1 MNSVKVSV
9 VIPTYN
15 RKDSLMETLESLF
28 DQTYPKEDY
37 EIIICD
43 DGSNDGTGEMIKR
56 MMKESP
62 CLLRYFKQNNKGPAS
77 ARNLGIYNAKG
88 EIIGFTD
95 DDCVASPTWI
105 ELAVPYFED
114 SKVGGVAGITLPG
127 SYKKSIFSTR
137 HTQELRDRESCRAC
151 ATCNVFYRRSVLVE
165 IGGFDPDFRFF
176 QDSELALRIDPEFVL
191 GGIKDPKSVLKVR
204 NTRKKYQICF
214 DESVKIYH
222 NVTYLSKLKYL
233 KSLKKYE
240 TSALFYKK
248 YPDLRK
254 NLILGFIL
262 NKKHIYP
269 IFMLLSLASFML
281 YLSLHISFSYIK
293 VFLLLA
299 MISYLWA
306 YIFIDYDIKKY
317 PLRVI
322 VSMKYFIPDLVRLY
336 YTIRG
341 SVKHK
346 SFLI

>member
-15 RKDSLMETLESLF
+15 RKDSLIKVLESLF

-62 CLLRYFKQNNKGPAS
+62 CLLRYFKQTNKGPGS

-88 EIIGFTD
+88 VIIGFTD
-95 DDCVASPTWI
+95 DDCVASQTWI

-114 SKVGGVAGITLPG
+114 SKVGGVAGITLPEP
-127 SYKKSIFSTR
+127 YKKSGFSTT
-137 HTQELRDRESCRAC
+137 HTQELRNSESCRAC

-165 IGGFDPDFRFF
+165 VGGFDPEFRFF

-191 GGIKDPKSVLKVR
+191 GGIKDPKLVLKFR
-204 NTRKKYQICF
+204 KTRKEYQICF
-214 DESVKIYH
+214 DESVKVYH

-248 YPDLRK
+248 FPVLRK

-269 IFMLLSLASFML
+269 ILMLLSLASFML
-281 YLSLHISFSYIK
+281 YLISHISFGYTK
-293 VFLLLA
+293 VFLLLG
-299 MISYLWA
+299 MMTYLWA
-306 YIFIDYDIKKY
+306 YVLSDYDLKKY

-336 YTIRG
+336 YTLRG
-341 SVKHK
+341 SVKYK